1 MSKLARLR
9 YDLDCKIDKLK
20 RKNKFTLAN
29 LNAVVSEYEGE
40 VQKLGG
46 DATSY
51 SQNVLRQN
59 IQTAVVSIANK
70 SLTHNSNRAKCFG
83 VRN

>member
-20 RKNKFTLAN
+20 RKNKFTLGN
-29 LNAVVSEYEGE
+29 LNTVVSEYEEE

-59 IQTAVVSIANK
+59 MQTAVVCIANIN
-70 SLTHNSNRAKCFG
+70 TTTNS
-83 VRN
+83 